1 MQTTRQRI
9 DGTNQHRHNAGHFN
23 RFELRMGET
32 LPETIVFREANYLS
46 WRLLINENY
55 DKIQDKFCLHY
66 PPGLCFHGT
75 AAVKMTITA
84 TVGLC
89 EGLTFLADL

>member
-55 DKIQDKFCLHY
+55 DTVNKNIPLMDIHLDIVR
-66 PPGLCFHGT
+66 GLK
-75 AAVKMTITA
+75 AWN
-84 TVGLC
+84 
-89 EGLTFLADL
+89 